1 MAMVSR
7 ADAIRGHRPESDE
20 RLKTSGLQRRRGSY
34 VTPPDC
40 AADAVRR
47 LRSSNRKRPA
57 HAGDTTPRRGQVSF
71 HARARAEARAPA
83 PVRFP
88 HRLGE
93 TSVRLVLRQHV
104 LGKQIG
110 EGERR
115 VRSERDDNHRGHDHH
130 LHAGLLKSLASEHG
144 PCSPPPVTYNRP
156 LSPGWLP
163 AAESFA
169 CLAIIVPSAIRVVQ
183 DWIRMEAI
191 RKAYGEERAASSH
204 PLPDRGRRARQFHAG
219 RRDAWVSQPALS
231 QQIRQLEDDLGGQLF
246 DRSGRTVRLTDFG
259 LAYIGYARQALL
271 DLEAGQRA
279 LHDVRDLS
287 RGHVRLAIT
296 PTFTEYL
303 VAPLVGQFRALHPGI
318 SIEIAEMSLEAIE
331 TALGDDQ
338 VDLAIG
344 FSDVRS
350 DDIEVAPL
358 FAERLTLVAGGAHP
372 LTRASGAVMP
382 ARLAELDL
390 ALLTSNFVARG
401 YVDEYFRLHR
411 IKPRIALQANSI
423 SAVLKSS
430 GAAKSRRS
438 CRAPCG
444 TSTGTCRTC
453 RSIRRSPAHGRA
465 AQAPGCVSHGGF
477 RCVLRAAG
485 RPAGHGRTGRRAG
498 VRGRRR

>member
-1 MAMVSR
+1 MEKSVLLR
-7 ADAIRGHRPESDE
+7 HIRY
-20 RLKTSGLQRRRGSY
+20 LI
-34 VTPPDC
+34 
-40 AADAVRR
+40 AV
-47 LRSSNRKRPA
+47 
-57 HAGDTTPRRGQVSF
+57 
-71 HARARAEARAPA
+71 AEQGNFTR
-83 PVRFP
+83 
-88 HRLGE
+88 
-93 TSVRLVLRQHV
+93 
-104 LGKQIG
+104 
-110 EGERR
+110 
-115 VRSERDDNHRGHDHH
+115 
-130 LHAGLLKSLASEHG
+130 
-144 PCSPPPVTYNRP
+144 
-156 LSPGWLP
+156 
-163 AAESFA
+163 AAET
-169 CLAIIVPSAIRVVQ
+169 LR
-183 DWIRMEAI
+183 
-191 RKAYGEERAASSH
+191 
-204 PLPDRGRRARQFHAG
+204 
-219 RRDAWVSQPALS
+219 VSQPALS

-259 LAYIGYARQALL
+259 LAYVGYARQALL

-372 LTRASGAVMP
+372 LTRASGAIEP

-401 YVDEYFRLHR
+401 YADEYFRLHR

-423 SAVLKSS
+423 SAVLKIVRRGEIATILP
-430 GAAKSRRS
+430 GAMRHEHRDLSYVPLDPPFAPRTVALLRRRGAYRTVAS
-438 CRAPCG
+438 VAFCALLEDLLD
-444 TSTGTCRTC
+444 TGE
-453 RSIRRSPAHGRA
+453 
-465 AQAPGCVSHGGF
+465 
-477 RCVLRAAG
+477 L
-485 RPAGHGRTGRRAG
+485 AG
-498 VRGRRR
+498 VQAFAGVDGEEDREQRR